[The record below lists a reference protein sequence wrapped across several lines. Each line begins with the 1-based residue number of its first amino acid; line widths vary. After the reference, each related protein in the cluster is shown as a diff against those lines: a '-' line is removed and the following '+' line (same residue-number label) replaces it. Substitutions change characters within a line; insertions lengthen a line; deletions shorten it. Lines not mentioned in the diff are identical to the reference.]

1 MANENKVVFRVGDE
15 NRIVVEPLKVSGIDD
30 SIFSNQ
36 YHKALRVIDSYL
48 SHRPE
53 STTESSNDYSSNVFA
68 FIGER
73 GSGKTSCMVSVS
85 EYLKTNAVAETY
97 PRIKEKHFIS
107 LRLIDPTFFSDEKES
122 IVGHVLSQLLQLFKK
137 VRDERKKSNEDF
149 NQLLVRELVD
159 MFHEVSSNIECLRN
173 DKSMTPDD
181 LEYLNQLSS
190 AVDLKNNI
198 RKLIKKLLE
207 FNGTPSAIIVIPIDD
222 IDMNKNGVTRM
233 VEDIRKYLSNEYLL
247 VMVAVHLNQL
257 TLIEKQEY
265 YGQYKTLLEKS
276 QIRPNRI
283 DIMTEKFLDKFLPQ
297 AHRILMPDGNYYL
310 GAPMHIVEDGLE
322 TVKFASVRQ
331 GICELIFTKTR
342 YLFYNSNDTASRII
356 PRNLRDLRHLIGLLH
371 NMADYDKSVARN
383 QGNDASGLYNKTLFK
398 DYLFGTWSRE
408 NLEEEMRQD
417 LLKLLGITDV
427 TLFNIRVIEVL
438 RKYFNDLKQLKTGSN
453 AIATE
458 ILNGLD
464 AQGCNYF
471 NYSIGDALNI
481 IFLLE
486 DMTSDEPKLNLLF
499 LLKTLYSIRLY
510 EYYDESTSRNVVNE
524 DEKELLLDDRVA
536 KYNLSHYEKLVAGG
550 FINPSFYT
558 LIPQEYGK
566 HPRQCRPINVARL
579 NQLIEECVN
588 RWEDISATKL
598 NLAEYFIISTSR
610 PINTKKK
617 GKDAYYVDIDYRKRT
632 EPFYA
637 ISVTETMNSACFDA
651 NAFLFNL
658 ARVKSCFERFPKG
671 AELFERVDSER
682 NVEQAKSLW
691 AKLKI
696 ATLRRNDSELNLEA
710 FKLDRWL
717 SWVCIRNAEILQQFI
732 NILSFSK
739 SEARNDSVNKNV
751 LVRYY
756 RRFSEYSHN
765 KYDRKDDRNFFKID
779 YSFTNVI
786 AEVLSQADQALFDEI
801 YFTEP
806 KVAIP
811 YDELFDARRR
821 APFNKQYVRSKILKY
836 GQNLGLDIPEGVIN
850 VSLEGVEGNT
860 IPVQQVIDLVNTLN
874 AHLEENGGTQ
884 ESA

>member
-15 NRIVVEPLKVSGIDD
+15 NRIVVESLKVNGIDD

-53 STTESSNDYSSNVFA
+53 RTTESSNDYSSNVFA
-68 FIGER
+68 FVGER
-73 GSGKTSCMVSVS
+73 GSGKTSCMVSIS
-85 EYLKTNAVAETY
+85 EYLKTNAVAANY

-122 IVGHVLSQLLQLFKK
+122 IVGHLMSQLLQFFKNI
-137 VRDERKKSNEDF
+137 REERKKSNEDF
-149 NQLLVRELVD
+149 NQSLERELVD
-159 MFHEVSSNIECLRN
+159 IFHEVSSNIECLRN

-198 RKLIKKLLE
+198 RRLIKRLLE
-207 FNGTPSAIIVIPIDD
+207 LNGTPNAIIVVPIDD
-222 IDMNKNGVTRM
+222 IDMNKKGVTRM

-247 VMVAVHLNQL
+247 IMVAVHLNQL

-265 YGQYKTLLEKS
+265 YSQYKTLLEKS

-310 GAPMHIVEDGLE
+310 GAPMQIVEDGKE
-322 TVKFASVRQ
+322 TAKFASVRQ
-331 GICELIFTKTR
+331 GVCELIFAKTR
-342 YLFYNSNDTASRII
+342 YLFYNSNDAASRII
-356 PRNLRDLRHLIGLLH
+356 PRNLRDLRHLIGLLY
-371 NMADYDKSVARN
+371 NMADYDKSVARS

-398 DYLFGTWSRE
+398 EYLFGTWSRE
-408 NLEEEMRQD
+408 NLEEEMRHD
-417 LLKLLGITDV
+417 LLNLLGITDV
-427 TLFNIRVIEVL
+427 TLFNVRVLEVL
-438 RKYFNDLKQLKTGSN
+438 RKYFNDLGPLKMGSN

-464 AQGCNYF
+464 AQGSNYF
-471 NYSIGDALNI
+471 NYDIGDALNV
-481 IFLLE
+481 IFLME

-510 EYYDESTSRNVVNE
+510 EYYDESTGRNAVNE

-536 KYNLSHYEKLVAGG
+536 KYNLTHYEKLVAGG
-550 FINPSFYT
+550 FINPSFYS

-579 NQLIEECVN
+579 NQLIEECVE
-588 RWEDISATKL
+588 RWEDIPAAQL
-598 NLAEYFIISTSR
+598 NLAEYFIITTSR
-610 PINTKKK
+610 PINTKNK
-617 GKDAYYVDIDYRKRT
+617 GKDAYYIEPDYRKRA

-637 ISVTETMNSACFDA
+637 IGVTGTTTSACFDA

-671 AELFERVDSER
+671 AELFEKIDAER

-691 AKLKI
+691 TKLKI
-696 ATLRRNDSELNLEA
+696 ATLRRNGAVLDLEE
-710 FKLDRWL
+710 FKLDRFL

-739 SEARNDSVNKNV
+739 SGSRNNSINKDV
-751 LVRYY
+751 LVSYY
-756 RRFSEYSHN
+756 RRFAEYSHN
-765 KYDRKDDRNFFKID
+765 NYDRKDDGSFFSID

-786 AEVLSQADQALFDEI
+786 AEMLAQADQALFDEI
-801 YFTEP
+801 YLTEP

-811 YDELFDARRR
+811 YGELFDTRRR
-821 APFNKQYVRSKILKY
+821 DPFNKRYVRSKILKY
-836 GQNLGLDIPEGVIN
+836 GHDQGLVIPEEVIN
-850 VSLEGVEGNT
+850 ASLEGVEGNT
-860 IPVQQVIDLVNTLN
+860 IPVQQVIDLVNMLN
-874 AHLEENGGTQ
+874 AQLEENGGAQ
-884 ESA
+884 ENA